1 VLGFAVP
8 FTSLTKLF
16 QKVRAKTI
24 LLIQQTGMFCLSL
37 VDSNLQGSQTSTP
50 GAALSNQKN
59 TLTLSVCRQ
68 GL

>member
-1 VLGFAVP
+1 
-8 FTSLTKLF
+8 
-16 QKVRAKTI
+16 VRAKTI

-50 GAALSNQKN
+50 GAALSNQKK